1 MRTTLTIDED
11 IAVGIRELLRRRG
24 HSLKRVINRLLRR
37 GLRISRRT
45 RDAKPYRTKPHRLT
59 LRPGFD
65 TIGFNRLVD
74 ELETEERRDREIRL
88 RQ

>member
-11 IAVGIRELLRRRG
+11 IAVQIREIRRRRG
-24 HSLKRVINRLLRR
+24 HSLEQVINRLLRE
-37 GLRISRRT
+37 GLRSSRRT
-45 RDAKPYRTKPHRLT
+45 PDAKPFRTNPRRLS

-65 TIGFNRLVD
+65 AVGFNQLVD
-74 ELETEERRDREIRL
+74 ELEAGEHRGREIRL

>member
-11 IAVGIRELLRRRG
+11 IAVRIRKLRRRRG
-24 HSLKRVINRLLRR
+24 HSLNQVINRLLREA
-37 GLRISRRT
+37 LRISRRT
-45 RDAKPYRTKPHRLT
+45 PDAKPFRTKPHRLF

-65 TIGFNRLVD
+65 AVGFNRLVD
-74 ELETEERRDREIRL
+74 ELEAEERRDREIRL

>member
-11 IAVGIRELLRRRG
+11 IAVRIRELRQRRG
-24 HSLKRVINRLLRR
+24 HSLKQVINRLLRE
-37 GLRISRRT
+37 GLRNSRRT
-45 RDAKPYRTKPHRLT
+45 PDAKPYRTNPHRLV

-65 TIGFNRLVD
+65 TVGFNQLVD
-74 ELETEERRDREIRL
+74 ELEAEERRDREIRL